1 MTRFHRTL
9 PSLGFAGF
17 FFAGHFALLAAQD
30 TRSVTEPAI
39 PEVCQTITARYSDA
53 SLDAAD
59 QACAK
64 KASACDTERIQ
75 QAIDECTAKA
85 INGKERLAVELAAS
99 TANNAVLVQPIQL
112 KAGVTLLVEAGVT
125 VYGSVNPRDYDTTP
139 GRCGTI
145 DARGGGCYP
154 LIRIDDARD
163 TAIMGE
169 GAIDAR
175 GGHVMLGSDQ
185 SWWQIAR
192 AAEPTGLKQ
201 SCPRLIVANH
211 ADGLTLYKITLRN
224 SPNFHVAVNHTDG
237 FTVWGVTIDTP
248 KTARNTDGIDPGT
261 STNVTITHSFI
272 RTGDDNVAIK
282 GGVSH
287 ISVTHNYFYDGHGM
301 SIGSGATPP
310 VTNVYVS
317 DISLQD
323 TANGIRIKSDVTRG
337 GLVDTAVYENICM
350 RNVELPIGI
359 DPFYNGT
366 TIDPFTDPGHKGDR
380 IPVDK
385 GIVLRNVRSV
395 TTQPVL
401 MAGWDAAH
409 SLDITLDGVVIDG
422 IQPKDIHMQYANVRI
437 GPGGVNFTPTGTGV
451 TVDGSMPAKPRA
463 FSCEGRFPA
472 FPGQQ

>member
-1 MTRFHRTL
+1 MTCFRRTL

-17 FFAGHFALLAAQD
+17 LFAGHFALLAAQD
-30 TRSVTEPAI
+30 TRTVVEPTI
-39 PEVCQTITARYSDA
+39 PEVCKILKARYSGA
-53 SLDAAD
+53 SLAAAD

-64 KASACDTERIQ
+64 NSSACDTGRLQET
-75 QAIDECTAKA
+75 IDSCSATAP
-85 INGKERLAVELAAS
+85 GKGGWVAVELQS
-99 TANNAVLVQPIQL
+99 DGKNDAVLIQPIQL
-112 KAGVTLLVEAGVT
+112 KAGVTLLVDAGVT
-125 VYGSVNPRDYDTTP
+125 AYASVNPRDYDTSP

-154 LIRIDDARD
+154 LIRIDNAHN
-163 TAIMGE
+163 TGIMGE
-169 GAIDAR
+169 GTIDGR

-192 AAEPTGLKQ
+192 AAEPSGLRQ
-201 SCPRLIVANH
+201 SCPRLIIANQ

-224 SPNFHVAVNHTDG
+224 SPNFHVAVNRTDG
-237 FTVWGVTIDTP
+237 FTVWGIKINTP

-261 STNVTITHSFI
+261 STNVTITRSFI

-282 GGVSH
+282 GGVSN

-310 VTNVYVS
+310 VTHVYVS
-317 DISLQD
+317 DLSLQD
-323 TANGIRIKSDVTRG
+323 TANGIRIKSDNTRG

-350 RNVELPIGI
+350 KNVELPIGI

-409 SLDITLDGVVIDG
+409 PLEITLDGLVIDG
-422 IQPKDIHMQYANVRI
+422 IQLKDIHMQYAHVTI
-437 GPGGVNFTPTGTGV
+437 GPGGVNFIPAGEGV
-451 TVDGSMPAKPRA
+451 TMDGQQPTQPHAI
-463 FSCEGRFPA
+463 SCDGRFPP
-472 FPGQQ
+472 FPGLQ